1 MAVVAPFVGAWIEI
15 VVACIFSNV
24 ASVAPFVGAWIE
36 MDKLESILA
45 NGVSLRSSERGL
57 KLSGCGAICMTVKV
71 APFVG
76 AWIEIALWTT

>member
-1 MAVVAPFVGAWIEI
+1 
-15 VVACIFSNV
+15 
-24 ASVAPFVGAWIE
+24 